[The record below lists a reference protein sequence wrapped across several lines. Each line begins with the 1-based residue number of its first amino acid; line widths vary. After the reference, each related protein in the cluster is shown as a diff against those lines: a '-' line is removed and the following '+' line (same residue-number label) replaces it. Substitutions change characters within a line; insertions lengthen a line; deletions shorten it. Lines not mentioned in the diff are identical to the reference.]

1 MDMDKEGERKT
12 ALFVVTNSTFIALIM
27 MLKDYYRILEIT
39 PQATPEEIKK
49 SFRRLAMQYHPDKH
63 QEDHIAS
70 AHYREIQEAYETLTD
85 PYKKETYLQ
94 QRWYEQSMGRKL
106 SGSTPLTS
114 SNILRDAV
122 SLEKYISTLDP
133 YRIDQKG
140 LLQYIEQLLSDDA
153 IHILEKEY
161 EPGLHKNLITILL
174 KSGRGFSKDQAQK
187 LVHLLEKISPAKKE
201 YQNEFQ
207 HYLAVKKREALLDRW
222 KIPLII
228 FITVLLC
235 MIIFLAGK

>member
-1 MDMDKEGERKT
+1 MDKEGERKT
-12 ALFVVTNSTFIALIM
+12 ALFVVTNSNFIASIM

-63 QEDHIAS
+63 QEDQIAG

-85 PYKKETYLQ
+85 PNKKESYLQ

-106 SGSTPLTS
+106 SGSAPLTS

-133 YRIDQKG
+133 YRIDQEG

-153 IHILEKEY
+153 IDILEKEHDQ
-161 EPGLHKNLITILL
+161 GLLKNLLAILL
-174 KSGRGFSKDQAQK
+174 KSGKGFSNNQAVR
-187 LVHLLEKISPAKKE
+187 LVHLLEKISPVKKS
-201 YQNEFQ
+201 YQDELQ
-207 HYLAVKKREALLDRW
+207 KYLADKKREALIDRW

-228 FITVLLC
+228 FITILICL
-235 MIIFLAGK
+235 IIFLAGN